1 MFLKVYAIIMFV
13 ITTALLISALY
24 APIEWALD
32 KFIIIGGLI
41 FMGYFSTFMAIILYI
56 QEKNQ

>member
-32 KFIIIGGLI
+32 KFVLIGGLI
-41 FMGYFSTFMAIILYI
+41 FMGYFSTFMAIILHI
-56 QEKNQ
+56 QEKNK

>member
-32 KFIIIGGLI
+32 KLIIIGGLI

>member
-1 MFLKVYAIIMFV
+1 MFLKVYSIIMFV

-41 FMGYFSTFMAIILYI
+41 FMLYFSTFMAIILYI